1 MFNSIKTRW
10 CNHYATLVC
19 CLLITTLFITSIVL
33 APTARAH
40 FNLNVNLRVIHASH
54 EDNGL
59 RVFIRLPMAYL
70 VADKLGLEQADGSR
84 EAAPFT
90 TNAIENEQLVH
101 YLDPTAL
108 RLDPEGLGKII
119 VDGHEISVNGQMF
132 IGSLVKLRAY
142 PALQQVPFATLKE
155 AELALKGEVYQE
167 GFEATYVGDTIV
179 DAEIFYAS
187 PTNNKVSNYTLRST
201 LNPGLPLQDETAN
214 LVLDYLGSD
223 TLTFRLRG
231 LLDTPVEIS
240 RSSLQAFATFVVEGA
255 RHILIGID
263 HVLFV
268 FCLVLSAVTLRGLLW
283 RITGFTIGHSIT
295 LSAGFFGYTL
305 SGAWFVPFVETAIA
319 ISIIY
324 AAVIA
329 LSKERREGGVWVTT
343 LIGLL
348 HGLGFSFVLSEILKI
363 DAPNIW
369 QSLLAFNVGV
379 ELGQVA
385 IILVSWLLLLF
396 LSKRFPAR
404 ISAIRWTMAI
414 VCIAVASI
422 WTGERTLQLVSTLIS

>member
-1 MFNSIKTRW
+1 MLNSIKTGWR
-10 CNHYATLVC
+10 NHCAPLVC
-19 CLLITTLFITSIVL
+19 CLLILIFLISSIVVS
-33 APTARAH
+33 PTAQAH
-40 FNLNVNLRVIHASH
+40 FNLNVNLRVIHVSH

-59 RVFIRLPMAYL
+59 RVFVRLPMAYL
-70 VADKLGLEQADGSR
+70 VADKLGPEQVDGSR
-84 EAAPFT
+84 EPAPFT

-101 YLDPTAL
+101 YLDPVAL
-108 RLDPEGLGKII
+108 RLDPAGLGKII
-119 VDGHEISVNGQMF
+119 VDGHEISANGQVLL
-132 IGSLVKLRAY
+132 GSLIKLRAY
-142 PALQQVPFATLKE
+142 PALQQVPFATLSE
-155 AELALKGEVYQE
+155 AGLALKGDVYQE
-167 GFEATYVGDTIV
+167 GFEATYVGDTVV
-179 DAEIFYAS
+179 DAEIFYVS
-187 PTNNKVSNYTLRST
+187 PSNSKVGSYTLRST
-201 LNPGLPLQDETAN
+201 LKPDLPLQEDTAN

-231 LLDTPVEIS
+231 LLDSPVEIS
-240 RSSLQAFATFVVEGA
+240 RSSLQAFMTFVVEGA

-268 FCLVLSAVTLRGLLW
+268 FCLVLSAVTLKGLLW

-305 SGAWFVPFVETAIA
+305 RAAWFVPLVETAIA

-329 LSKERREGGVWVTT
+329 LSKKRREGGVIVTT

-385 IILVSWLLLLF
+385 IILVSWSVLLF

-404 ISAIRWTMAI
+404 ITAIRWTMAI
-414 VCIAVASI
+414 ACITAASI
-422 WTGERTLQLVSTLIS
+422 WTGERVLQLVSTVIT